1 MRLRLL
7 LATIALFFVS
17 TPVMA
22 QTLSAQEISRRF
34 SAFDTDND
42 GRISKEEFE
51 LNKVVAIFDPHQERS
66 RSTTTASGAPGR
78 IDRDIGITRDAAR
91 VNAQSFAAM
100 DANGDGTLSGGE
112 IIASELMQFESLD
125 RNGDGFID
133 RAEFDA
139 MIDRLFR

>member
-7 LATIALFFVS
+7 LAAIALLFVS
-17 TPVMA
+17 TPATA
-22 QTLSAQEISRRF
+22 QAPGAQEIARRF
-34 SAFDTDND
+34 AAFDTNND

-51 LNKVVAIFDPHQERS
+51 LNKVVAIFDPRERS
-66 RSTTTASGAPGR
+66 TAAASGAPR
-78 IDRDIGITRDAAR
+78 TVDREIGITRDASR
-91 VNAQSFAAM
+91 LNPQVFAAL

-112 IIASELMQFESLD
+112 VIASELMQFDRID

-139 MIDRLFR
+139 LIGRLFR

>member
-17 TPVMA
+17 TPAMA

-34 SAFDTDND
+34 AAFDTDND

-51 LNKVVAIFDPHQERS
+51 LNKVVAIFDPRE
-66 RSTTTASGAPGR
+66 RSTTPASGASGSSGT

-100 DANGDGTLSGGE
+100 DANGDGTLSGG
-112 IIASELMQFESLD
+112 
-125 RNGDGFID
+125 
-133 RAEFDA
+133 
-139 MIDRLFR
+139 